1 MGLGGCH
8 KQAKQARRGPWV
20 ARRVAAPARLLLI
33 AATRECRMARFSNFS
48 RRAGN
53 LDCFGLYNLLI
64 FKRWRQIHIFLITL
78 GAKQKMS
85 AG

>member
-1 MGLGGCH
+1 MVLGGCH
-8 KQAKQARRGPWV
+8 KRVKQARWGPWITQREAV
-20 ARRVAAPARLLLI
+20 PAQLLLI
-33 AATRECRMARFSNFS
+33 ADTWECRIARVSNFS
-48 RRAGN
+48 RRVGN

-64 FKRWRQIHIFLITL
+64 FKRWRQIHIFSITL